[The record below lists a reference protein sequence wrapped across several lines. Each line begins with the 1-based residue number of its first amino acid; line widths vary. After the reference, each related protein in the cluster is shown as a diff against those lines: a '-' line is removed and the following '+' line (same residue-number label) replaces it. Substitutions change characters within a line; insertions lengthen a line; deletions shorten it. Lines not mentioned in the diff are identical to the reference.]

1 MNKQI
6 AHFYRFNSFR
16 FFAALLVMV
25 GHAES
30 IREASSQFN
39 LHSISFFRNGQN
51 AVTFFFVLSGFL
63 ITYLLL
69 KEKNT
74 TNKINV
80 KHFYWKRIVRIWPLY
95 FLLLTIGLVL
105 QPMVIFIFKI
115 QYQLPYNPL
124 SALPYFLLFIPGL
137 TTFYYGNHLL
147 EPLWSIGVEEWFYLI
162 WGPFIKWIKRNL
174 FWWISG
180 FLILKI
186 ALNQLAIYGHFPPVV
201 VYFIRIMQMESMS
214 LGALVALLFFK
225 SIPLLNNHNILRLFQ
240 YTSGTLILTI
250 VFLNKEIES
259 ILAQFGIY
267 EKSSITLLNALVF
280 ACFIGSIALRNKMN
294 KILDHKWLN
303 WCGEISYGIY
313 MYHLLIVTAV
323 CGIISQLELNFF
335 WSTLFLHGGSLSLT
349 LIIAGLSKKY
359 FEDPILKFKN
369 SIK

>member
-1 MNKQI
+1 
-6 AHFYRFNSFR
+6 
-16 FFAALLVMV
+16 
-25 GHAES
+25 
-30 IREASSQFN
+30 
-39 LHSISFFRNGQN
+39 
-51 AVTFFFVLSGFL
+51 
-63 ITYLLL
+63 
-69 KEKNT
+69 
-74 TNKINV
+74 
-80 KHFYWKRIVRIWPLY
+80 
-95 FLLLTIGLVL
+95 
-105 QPMVIFIFKI
+105 
-115 QYQLPYNPL
+115 
-124 SALPYFLLFIPGL
+124 
-137 TTFYYGNHLL
+137 
-147 EPLWSIGVEEWFYLI
+147 
-162 WGPFIKWIKRNL
+162 
-174 FWWISG
+174 
-180 FLILKI
+180 LKI

-201 VYFIRIMQMESMS
+201 VYFIRMMQMESMS

-313 MYHLLIVTAV
+313 MYHLLVVTTIWGAL
-323 CGIISQLELNFF
+323 SPLHLSSF
-335 WSTLFLHGGSLSLT
+335 WSTIILQTGSLSLT

-369 SIK
+369 SLK